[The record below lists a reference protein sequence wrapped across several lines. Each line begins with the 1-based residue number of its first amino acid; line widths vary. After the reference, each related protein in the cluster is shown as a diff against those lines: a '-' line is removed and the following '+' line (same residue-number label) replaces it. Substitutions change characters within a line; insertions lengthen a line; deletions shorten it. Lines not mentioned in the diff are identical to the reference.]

1 MTRVSPSDGVLVT
14 GGAGFIGSHV
24 VDQLV
29 AAGRRVTVLDDLSTG
44 KRDRVPKHAEFVQ
57 LDVRASAARSLVAS
71 GRFRT
76 LVHLAA
82 QVDVRVSVGHPAH
95 DAEVNLIGLLNLLS
109 GAAAGGIQRVVFAS
123 SGGVVYGAADE
134 MPTPEAAPKRPSSPY
149 GVSKLASEH
158 YLRVLGGL
166 EGYEVLALRYG
177 NVYGP
182 RQDPHGE
189 AGVVAIFLGRLLA
202 GQPLTVFGDG
212 HQTRDYVHVDDV
224 ARATV
229 AAMSAAVP
237 ATEGPDDVAVNIG
250 TGVETSVLDLI
261 AALERATA
269 RTAEVRFAEERPGEL
284 RRNALAIGRAKA
296 VLDWSPRWTL
306 ETGLRDLAANFQPAG
321 S

>member
-1 MTRVSPSDGVLVT
+1 VLVT

-24 VDQLV
+24 ADRLL
-29 AAGRRVTVLDDLSTG
+29 AMGFPVTVLDDLSRG
-44 KRDRVPKHAEFVQ
+44 KRERVPAGAEFIQ
-57 LDVRASAARSLVAS
+57 LDVRAPAARSLVAS

-76 LVHLAA
+76 LIHLAA
-82 QVDVRVSVGHPAH
+82 QADVRVSVGDPAH
-95 DAEVNLIGLLNLLS
+95 DAGVNLIGLLNLLS
-109 GAAAGGIQRVVFAS
+109 GAAAGGIRRVVFAS
-123 SGGVVYGAADE
+123 SGGVVYGAAE
-134 MPTPEAAPKRPSSPY
+134 ALPTPETAPKQPSSPY
-149 GVSKLASEH
+149 GVSKLAGEH

-166 EGYEVLALRYG
+166 GGYEIVALRYA

-212 HQTRDYVHVDDV
+212 RQTRDYVHVDDV

-229 AAMSAAVP
+229 AALAADVRP
-237 ATEGPDDVAVNIG
+237 GGGPDEVALNIG

-261 AALERATA
+261 GALERATG
-269 RTAEVRFAEERPGEL
+269 RKAEVHFAAERPGEL
-284 RRNALAIGRAKA
+284 RRNALVIERAKA
-296 VLDWSPRWTL
+296 VLDWAPQWTL
-306 ETGLRDLAANFQPAG
+306 EAGLRDLADNFQPAG